1 MDTEKKRM
9 NSLSYFEREM
19 NLKIG
24 FYLFVVEYKKIKMR
38 IEIFFIVTYIIEVSF
53 VSIDKTEQKH
63 TNRMNFN

>member
-1 MDTEKKRM
+1 M

-38 IEIFFIVTYIIEVSF
+38 IEIVFIVTYIIEVSF